1 MYVGVEVT
9 TCNGIYDDGVKAG
22 AATGVPHWLTP
33 PNGLWCSIDVVQP
46 EPEFLIGVVLDDDD
60 VVDAL
65 WYRREDRELKDIG
78 SNGCGLLRNWYLGS
92 KWVVLLS
99 SSEDM
104 VLSHAPKFCDS
115 T

>member
-1 MYVGVEVT
+1 
-9 TCNGIYDDGVKAG
+9 
-22 AATGVPHWLTP
+22 
-33 PNGLWCSIDVVQP
+33 
-46 EPEFLIGVVLDDDD
+46 
-60 VVDAL
+60 VDAL